1 MRLSGKAVVVTGSAA
16 GLGRAIAKRCA
27 EEGADVLLA
36 DVDLPGA
43 QAVVQEI
50 QRIGRKA
57 VACKVDVRSKEQV
70 QVMVDMAVADLGRI
84 DVLVND
90 AGVVSHIPF
99 LDLPEEEWDR
109 VMDVNVKGS
118 FLCSQAV
125 LRFMV
130 SHKIG
135 GALIHIGSIS
145 GFVAFTGSAHYC
157 SAKGAIHQLNKAL
170 ALEFGP
176 LGIRSNVIA
185 PGTFDTRMNA
195 WFLDDP
201 GLRENALKTIPFG
214 RFGKPEEIASAVV
227 FLASDDAVY
236 INGAALLVDG
246 GQLTHI

>member
-1 MRLSGKAVVVTGSAA
+1 MRLSGKVVIVTGSAS

-36 DVDLPGA
+36 DVDLAGIESLA
-43 QAVVQEI
+43 KEI
-50 QRIGRKA
+50 CATGRKA

-70 QVMVDMAVADLGRI
+70 RAMVDKAVAELGRI

-90 AGVVSHIPF
+90 AGVVSYNPF

-109 VMDVNVKGS
+109 VMDVCAKGS

-125 LRFMV
+125 LKYMV
-130 SHKIG
+130 SHKIA
-135 GALIHIGSIS
+135 GAIIHIGSIA
-145 GFVAFTGSAHYC
+145 GFIAFTGSAHYC

-176 LGIRSNVIA
+176 LGIRSNVVA

-195 WFLDDP
+195 RFLDDP
-201 GLRENALKTIPFG
+201 VLRADALKTIPVG
-214 RFGKPEEIASAVV
+214 RFGKPEEIASAVA